1 MNRLAPVAIVLLV
14 LLLIANSTFYVV
26 KETEGAVKLRFG
38 KLVETDIQPG
48 LHIKVPFAEE
58 VRKFDTRVLT
68 LDTKPESYFTVE
80 SKRLIVDSFAK
91 WRIVDVDTYYRA
103 TGGDELVG
111 MNRLSSRANNGLR
124 NQFGTR
130 TLHEVVSGERDQL
143 MKDIKDELNEG
154 VRGALGIEVV
164 DVRVKRI
171 DLPDEVSEPVYR
183 RMAAEREKEARELRS
198 KGKEQAE
205 KIRASADRQKTIL
218 LATAYSEAE
227 QLRGEGD
234 AAAAAIY
241 ARAYGRDAEFYAFS
255 RSMEAYKQSFSS
267 KSDVLLVDPKGDFF
281 KYLNDSKAGK

>member
-1 MNRLAPVAIVLLV
+1 V